1 MTDTTPKL
9 LESPQPNHH
18 QRRKEEKK
26 ENQRGIVEV
35 EVESPPSSDHA
46 EHIQGGDIAPWRR
59 RRPSSLT

>member
-9 LESPQPNHH
+9 LESPQPDHH

-35 EVESPPSSDHA
+35 EVENPPSSDHA
-46 EHIQGGDIAPWRR
+46 KHIQGGDIAP
-59 RRPSSLT
+59 